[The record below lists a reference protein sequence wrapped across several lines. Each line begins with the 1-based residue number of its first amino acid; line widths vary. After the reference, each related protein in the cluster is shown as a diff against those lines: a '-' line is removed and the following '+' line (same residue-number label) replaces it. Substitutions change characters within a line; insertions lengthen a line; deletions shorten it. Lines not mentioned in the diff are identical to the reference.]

1 MVIANIQM
9 ESLFKLYHTV
19 IVPAIVYSCETW
31 IKCETD
37 NSKLNQIQISALR
50 RILKLPISTPLVSIY
65 METGILPL
73 NLECEKRQLIYLWT
87 LLNKKDQSN
96 DIANMQL
103 SEFSQNKNNL
113 LNHIT
118 GLIKKFNI
126 PTSHMDLQ
134 NISKGKWKSTVVK
147 HIRKYANNHCVTKGK
162 NLSKLKYLFKH
173 KQEMMKE
180 KYMSKLSRSEAST
193 IFKLRTRMIHLKNNF
208 RNIYKH
214 DILCPRCKKE
224 QDMEEHLF
232 GKCEKLN
239 DLYIKYDYWNMK
251 KYLITTLLLKD

>member
-1 MVIANIQM
+1 M
-9 ESLFKLYHTV
+9 K
-19 IVPAIVYSCETW
+19 
-31 IKCETD
+31 
-37 NSKLNQIQISALR
+37 
-50 RILKLPISTPLVSIY
+50 
-65 METGILPL
+65 TGILPL
-73 NLECEKRQLIYLWT
+73 NLECEKRHLIYLWT
-87 LLNKKDQSN
+87 LLNKKNQSN

-147 HIRKYANNHCVTKGK
+147 HIKYAKNHCVAKGK

-180 KYMSKLSRSEAST
+180 KCMSKLSRSEAST
-193 IFKLRTRMIHLKNNF
+193 IFKLRTRIIHLKNNF

-214 DILCPRCKKE
+214 DFLCPRCKKE

-232 GKCEKLN
+232 GKREKLK
-239 DLYIKYDYWNMK
+239 DLYIKYNILGYEEVFNNNINIERRK
-251 KYLITTLLLKD
+251 QIVKFVKELNLKQ

>member
-1 MVIANIQM
+1 
-9 ESLFKLYHTV
+9 
-19 IVPAIVYSCETW
+19 
-31 IKCETD
+31 
-37 NSKLNQIQISALR
+37 
-50 RILKLPISTPLVSIY
+50 
-65 METGILPL
+65 
-73 NLECEKRQLIYLWT
+73 
-87 LLNKKDQSN
+87 
-96 DIANMQL
+96 MQL
-103 SEFSQNKNNL
+103 SKFSQNKNNL

-180 KYMSKLSRSEAST
+180 KYMSKLLRSEAST
-193 IFKLRTRMIHLKNNF
+193 IFKLRTRMINLKNNF

-224 QDMEEHLF
+224 QDMEENLF
-232 GKCEKLN
+232 GECEKLE
-239 DLYIKYDYWNMK
+239 DLYIKYNI
-251 KYLITTLLLKD
+251 LGCEEVFNNNINIERLKQIVKFIEELNLKQ

>member
-1 MVIANIQM
+1 
-9 ESLFKLYHTV
+9 
-19 IVPAIVYSCETW
+19 
-31 IKCETD
+31 
-37 NSKLNQIQISALR
+37 
-50 RILKLPISTPLVSIY
+50 

-73 NLECEKRQLIYLWT
+73 NLECEKCQLKYLWT
-87 LLNKKDQSN
+87 LLNKKDQSS

-113 LNHIT
+113 LKHIT
-118 GLIKKFNI
+118 GLIKKFNV

-134 NISKGKWKSTVVK
+134 NISKDKWKSTLVK

-162 NLSKLKYLFKH
+162 NLSKLKYLFQH

-193 IFKLRTRMIHLKNNF
+193 IFKLRTRTINLKNNL

-224 QDMEEHLF
+224 QDIEEHVF
-232 GKCEKLN
+232 GKCEKLKG
-239 DLYIKYDYWNMK
+239 LYVKYNILGYEEVLNNNIK
-251 KYLITTLLLKD
+251 IERLKQIVKFIEQLNLKQ

>member
-1 MVIANIQM
+1 MPGLGIIQSCIFVSSGVVIAKIQM
-9 ESLFKLYHTV
+9 ESLFKLYHAV
-19 IVPAIVYSCETW
+19 IVPAIVCSCETW

-37 NSKLNQIQISALR
+37 NSKLNQIQISELR
-50 RILKLPISTPLVSIY
+50 RILKLSISTPLVSIY
-65 METGILPL
+65 IETGILPL

-87 LLNKKDQSN
+87 VLNKKDQSN
-96 DIANMQL
+96 NIVNMEL
-103 SEFSQNKNNL
+103 HEFSQNKNNL

-118 GLIKKFNI
+118 EPIKKFNI
-126 PTSHMDLQ
+126 PTAHTDLQ

-162 NLSKLKYLFKH
+162 NLSKLRYLFKH

-193 IFKLRTRMIHLKNNF
+193 IFKLRTRMIHLKNNL

-214 DILCPRCKKE
+214 DILCPRCK
-224 QDMEEHLF
+224 
-232 GKCEKLN
+232 
-239 DLYIKYDYWNMK
+239 
-251 KYLITTLLLKD
+251 